1 MGRAS
6 RGTRTSRTSQVL
18 LVALGAV
25 AGLAI
30 GMALADR
37 AGGLNGL
44 VRRVRRRKQRQ
55 IEEEALAAGEA
66 SVLFREGPEGLAAY
80 EDALDYDEALDE
92 LYDEDDH
99 AEEPDE
105 GATTIGRGPGP
116 QVPTADELEMRILS
130 LFRDDARLAARNIDI
145 GADHHGRVELTGWV
159 ADAAEAEYARA
170 LVRSIPEVTDILDN
184 LVVRRR
190 AAG

>member
-1 MGRAS
+1 
-6 RGTRTSRTSQVL
+6 VL

-30 GMALADR
+30 GMAVADR

-55 IEEEALAAGEA
+55 IENEALAAGEA

-80 EDALDYDEALDE
+80 EDALYEGAQDE
-92 LYDEDDH
+92 LYDEEEH
-99 AEEPDE
+99 AEESDE
-105 GATTIGRGPGP
+105 SSATIGRGPGP

-130 LFRDDARLAARNIDI
+130 LFRNDARLSARNIDI

-170 LVRSIPEVTDILDN
+170 LVRSMPEVTDILDN